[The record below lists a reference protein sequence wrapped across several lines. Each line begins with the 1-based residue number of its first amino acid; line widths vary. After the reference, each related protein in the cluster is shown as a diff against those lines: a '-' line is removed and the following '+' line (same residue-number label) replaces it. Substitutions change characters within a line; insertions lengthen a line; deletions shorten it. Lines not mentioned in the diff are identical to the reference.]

1 MSDIIA
7 TMMSMSDNTA
17 TVMCMFRNGTKT
29 MLTSYNTWTCCAK
42 VPRCQDGALCSLFP
56 GSGVV

>member
-7 TMMSMSDNTA
+7 TMLSMSDNTV

-29 MLTSYNTWTCCAK
+29 MLTSYNTWTCCK
-42 VPRCQDGALCSLFP
+42 GRPSCPSTCPLPPLRRL
-56 GSGVV
+56 